1 MKKRGIKIR
10 IVKRRGHLEEYDQK
24 KVYGSCYGACYATGL
39 TAKECEAIAEA
50 VAKEASRWVKSRQKV
65 TSTEIFR
72 FVVKLLKKHNK
83 EVAFLYETH
92 RDIS

>member
-1 MKKRGIKIR
+1 MTKSKKSIH

-24 KVYGSCYGACYATGL
+24 KIYGSCYGACYASGL
-39 TAKECEAIAEA
+39 TAKECEAVAEA
-50 VAKEASRWVKSRQKV
+50 VTKEVSRWVKSRQKV

-72 FVVKLLKKHNK
+72 FVAKLLKKHNK